1 MANNKYSK
9 QPRPKYGKS
18 LGGVK
23 KGKTGAKGKSNRKG
37 GHSDST
43 TN

>member
-9 QPRPKYGKS
+9 QPRPKYNTT
-18 LGGVK
+18 GGAK

-43 TN
+43 NN